1 MCRLAPHA
9 AHIEENRL
17 KTLLSADQ
25 LSQGVAELGNKI
37 NSHYGTAPLTVVG
50 VMTGALVL
58 MADLIRQLQMP
69 VRIGLVQASSYRH
82 QTEPGELTYSDS
94 MLLDVADRHVLVI
107 DDIFDTGQTLIE
119 VLRQLRELGPS
130 SLRSAVLLRKEHA
143 RVRGDQQPDFVAFE
157 IPDEFVVGYGLDYRD
172 LYRNLPSLMALEPE
186 DLSSP
191 SDA

>member
-1 MCRLAPHA
+1 M
-9 AHIEENRL
+9 

-25 LSQGVAELGNKI
+25 LSQGVAELGDKI

-82 QTEPGELTYSDS
+82 QTSPGELTYSDS

-119 VLRQLRELGPS
+119 VLRRLQPLGATS
-130 SLRSAVLLRKEHA
+130 VRSAVLLRKAHA
-143 RVRGDQQPDFVAFE
+143 RRCVELQPDFIAFE

-186 DLSSP
+186 DLLSR